1 MAKDT
6 VDDEREDQD
15 DGQPDAPN
23 VEDQRDELAKLLKDI
38 KKERDDERS
47 RNSGLD
53 RKITDQAAEIKTLQ
67 EDTYSKDKLLDL
79 REERIKDREAK
90 ASEEMAAD
98 RAELQVAR
106 NEIMKHEVLSKLEN
120 FPMRLANRVTGNS
133 EEEVEA
139 DAMVL
144 MKDVLREV
152 EPITNARRTTGAPP
166 TGGGGKATDI
176 AEMSPEDALKLS
188 PADQGRWSAAHAKDD
203 EAMLTF
209 LRLQQAQ
216 KT

>member
-53 RKITDQAAEIKTLQ
+53 RKVTDQATEIRTLQ
-67 EDTYSKDKLLDL
+67 EKTFDKDKLLDL
-79 REERIKDREAK
+79 REQEIKEREAR
-90 ASEEMAAD
+90 ASEEMATE
-98 RAELQVAR
+98 RAELQSAR
-106 NEIMKHEVLSKLEN
+106 IEIMKHKVLGKIEN
-120 FPMRLANRVTGNS
+120 FPMRFADRISGAT
-133 EEEVEA
+133 EEELEA
-139 DAMVL
+139 DARIFMR
-144 MKDVLREV
+144 DVLREV

-188 PADQGRWSAAHAKDD
+188 PADQGRWAAAHAKDD

-209 LRLQQAQ
+209 LTLQQAK